1 MPAAEAILEGQLPTF
16 QTTIHSKHAAYPS
29 KSVFA
34 MQGKHIIELGAGC
47 GLVGLVFAAH
57 GANVLLTDLP
67 NVMVSLVIV
76 PHSTKRVKDTDF
88 QLTAKRQLHP
98 WHCLLTYQLSYR
110 IMRTSM
116 SVQWWHYHACS
127 CLYRYV
133 TLHT

>member
-1 MPAAEAILEGQLPTF
+1 MSAAEAILEGQLPTF

-76 PHSTKRVKDTDF
+76 LHSTKRVKDTDF
-88 QLTAKRQLHP
+88 SA
-98 WHCLLTYQLSYR
+98 HCQGAATPMALSFD
-110 IMRTSM
+110 ISAFIP
-116 SVQWWHYHACS
+116 YHA
-127 CLYRYV
+127 
-133 TLHT
+133 H